1 MSRNKLT
8 LKTGSARAKTVGK
21 ATNASMSRTI
31 RVRTMSLKDIQE
43 SFKPNPA
50 SLEEILSSKSSND
63 ADRKRSQ
70 TLIGSGIKRHSY
82 RVEKPRDSRTSLYTG
97 ALRVPRNNNLK
108 KENRRTM
115 GGNTLSNSRLSTLR
129 ESNIPLKREIPKI
142 KLNVNKINQSF
153 ASRSSKMQK
162 DLSTNNNKN
171 KNNIRKSLAIAPSVL
186 RSTSKKNEI
195 RRTKAGNTLSNPRL
209 STLRESNIPLK
220 REIPKIKLNINQS
233 FASRPLKMQ
242 QQDLSANHNNN
253 NNNNRKSLA
262 IAPSLLRSTS
272 KKNEIRRTMIG
283 NTLPNSRLSTFRE
296 SNIPLKREIPKIKLN
311 NNNINQSF
319 VSRPLK
325 MQQQD
330 LSANNSNN
338 NNNNNNIRKSLAIA
352 PLAMRSNSNKKNE
365 IRKSLAATS
374 LAIRD
379 TMLET
384 TRMIKPVQRVPS
396 SMTRRMTTSLIN
408 KESGV
413 PTIEIQQMKQ
423 IQQNSV
429 QQQPSQ
435 PDNPQILYETV
446 IEPMK
451 RLSLKS
457 NPVSTKVTKVSNEN
471 HLPTVEQF
479 RLYEELEELEKQL
492 ELEISE
498 DLADI

>member
-21 ATNASMSRTI
+21 ATNASTSRTI
-31 RVRTMSLKDIQE
+31 RVRTMSLRDIQE

-70 TLIGSGIKRHSY
+70 TLRSGITRSY

-115 GGNTLSNSRLSTLR
+115 GGNT
-129 ESNIPLKREIPKI
+129 
-142 KLNVNKINQSF
+142 VV
-153 ASRSSKMQK
+153 M
-162 DLSTNNNKN
+162 
-171 KNNIRKSLAIAPSVL
+171 
-186 RSTSKKNEI
+186 RST
-195 RRTKAGNTLSNPRL
+195 
-209 STLRESNIPLK
+209 
-220 REIPKIKLNINQS
+220 
-233 FASRPLKMQ
+233 
-242 QQDLSANHNNN
+242 
-253 NNNNRKSLA
+253 
-262 IAPSLLRSTS
+262 
-272 KKNEIRRTMIG
+272 
-283 NTLPNSRLSTFRE
+283 
-296 SNIPLKREIPKIKLN
+296 
-311 NNNINQSF
+311 
-319 VSRPLK
+319 
-325 MQQQD
+325 
-330 LSANNSNN
+330 
-338 NNNNNNIRKSLAIA
+338 
-352 PLAMRSNSNKKNE
+352 SNKKNE

-384 TRMIKPVQRVPS
+384 TQMIKPIQRIPS
-396 SMTRRMTTSLIN
+396 SMTRRMTTSIMN

-413 PTIEIQQMKQ
+413 PTIEMQQ
-423 IQQNSV
+423 
-429 QQQPSQ
+429 
-435 PDNPQILYETV
+435 
-446 IEPMK
+446 
-451 RLSLKS
+451 LK
-457 NPVSTKVTKVSNEN
+457 KVTKVSNEN